1 MGFLGGGKVIVGYDL
16 GNRFS
21 QISFSRSEAG
31 EAETLSQVA
40 GAEQYNIPTALCKRS
55 GTNQWL
61 YGREAFRCAGEEDGI
76 LIENLLELALDG
88 EPVIIE
94 EESYEPV
101 ALLALFFKR
110 SLSLLFQAASAERI
124 GALTITCENL
134 DRPMAQM
141 LEQMVAAAQLKTER
155 IAFQSYGE
163 SYYSYMLRQPE
174 ELLNHGSVLFAG
186 REEGIRAYRMECN
199 RRTTPTAVLIQE
211 KDYPFRYWERLRTGE
226 AAQDVRE
233 AADRELLRIAEEVC
247 GGNPVES
254 VFLIGD
260 GFDQEWMR
268 ESLRSL
274 CRNRR
279 VFQGNNLFSKGA
291 CLGMQERLSA
301 GDAGRETVFL
311 GPDKLKA
318 NIGMNVLRQ
327 GEESYLA
334 LLDAGVGWYEAFCE
348 TEFYLKEDN
357 EISLVITPLT
367 GQNGKLAQI
376 SLEDFPG
383 GVSRLGL
390 RLSMTA
396 VNVLAVEIEDLGF
409 GEIRPASGHV
419 WKESLELY

>member
-1 MGFLGGGKVIVGYDL
+1 MGFLSGGKVIVGYDL

-21 QISFSRSEAG
+21 QISFSRSETG

-40 GAEQYNIPTALCKRS
+40 GQEQYNIPTALCKRS

-61 YGREAFRCAGEEDGI
+61 YGREALRCAGEEDGI
-76 LIENLLELALDG
+76 LVENLLELALDG

-94 EESYEPV
+94 GESYEPV

-110 SLSLLFQAASAERI
+110 SLSLLYQAASAEKI
-124 GALTITCENL
+124 SALTITCEVL
-134 DRPMAQM
+134 DRPMALM
-141 LEQMVAAAQLKTER
+141 LGRMVTAAQLKTER

-174 ELLNHGSVLFAG
+174 ELLVHRSVLLTG
-186 REEGIRAYRMECN
+186 RAEGIRAYCMECN
-199 RRTTPTAVLIQE
+199 RRTTPKAVLIAE
-211 KDYPFRYWERLRTGE
+211 RDFSFRYWERLWEEETPQE
-226 AAQDVRE
+226 LKE
-233 AADRELLRIAEEVC
+233 AADRELLGIVEEVC
-247 GGNPVES
+247 GGSPVES
-254 VFLIGD
+254 AFLIGE
-260 GFDQEWMR
+260 GFDRDWMK

-291 CLGMQERLSA
+291 CMGMQERISA
-301 GDAGRETVFL
+301 GQAARETVFL

-318 NIGMNVLRQ
+318 NVGMNVLRQ
-327 GEESYLA
+327 GEESYYA
-334 LLDAGVGWYEAFCE
+334 LLDAGVSWYEAVCE
-348 TEFYLKEDN
+348 TEVYLKGDN
-357 EISLVITPLT
+357 ELSLVITPLT

-383 GVSRLGL
+383 GVARLGL

-396 VNVLAVEIEDLGF
+396 ESALTVEIEDLGF
-409 GEIRPASGHV
+409 GEIRAASGHI
-419 WKESLELY
+419 WKEKLELF

>member
-1 MGFLGGGKVIVGYDL
+1 MGFLSGGKVIVGYDL

-21 QISFSRSEAG
+21 QISFSRSETG

-61 YGREAFRCAGEEDGI
+61 CGREAIRCAREEDGI
-76 LIENLLELALDG
+76 LVENLLELAMDG
-88 EPVIIE
+88 ETVIIE
-94 EESYEPV
+94 GENYEPV

-110 SLSLLFQAASAERI
+110 SLSLLSQAASVEKI
-124 GALTITCENL
+124 NALAITCETM
-134 DRPMAQM
+134 DRPMAEM

-174 ELLNHGSVLFAG
+174 ELLVHRSVLLTG
-186 REEGIRAYRMECN
+186 RGDGIRAYCMECN

-211 KDYPFRYWERLRTGE
+211 KDYAFRYWERLQREE
-226 AAQDVRE
+226 ATQDVRE
-233 AADRELLRIAEEVC
+233 TADLELLRIVEEVC

-254 VFLIGD
+254 AFLIGD
-260 GFDQEWMR
+260 GFDQEWMK

-291 CLGMQERLSA
+291 CMGMQERMSA
-301 GDAGRETVFL
+301 GPAGRETVFL
-311 GPDKLKA
+311 GPDMLKA

-327 GEESYLA
+327 GEESYYA
-334 LLDAGVGWYEAFCE
+334 MLDAGVSWYEAACE
-348 TEFYLKEDN
+348 TEIYLKEDN

-383 GVSRLGL
+383 GVARLSL

-396 VNVLAVEIEDLGF
+396 ENVLEVEIEDLGF
-409 GEIRPASGHV
+409 GEIRPASGHI
-419 WKESLELY
+419 WKEKLELY